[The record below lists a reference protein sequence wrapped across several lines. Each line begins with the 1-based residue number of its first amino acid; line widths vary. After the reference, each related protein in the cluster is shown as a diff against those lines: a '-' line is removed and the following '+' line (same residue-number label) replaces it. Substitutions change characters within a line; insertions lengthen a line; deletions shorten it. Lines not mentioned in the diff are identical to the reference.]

1 MNRLREFLRLP
12 NTEQRLL
19 IKAVLL
25 VEAIKLGIRLL
36 PFRTLRRLLAR
47 AVDIPPRASWHPRR
61 RTSSSAERICWA
73 VEAASRYTPGIKTC
87 LVQALAAQVLLAR
100 HGHPAFVHIGVVR
113 GDGGEFQAHAWVES
127 EGRVA

>member
-1 MNRLREFLRLP
+1 MKRLREFLRLS

-19 IKAVLL
+19 IKAVVL
-25 VEAIKLGIRLL
+25 VEAIKLGMQLL

-47 AVDIPPRASWHPRR
+47 AVDAPPRALQHAGR
-61 RTSSSAERICWA
+61 RTSSAERVAWA
-73 VEAASRYTPGIKTC
+73 VGAASGHTPGIKTC

-113 GDGGEFQAHAWVES
+113 GGGGEFQAHAWVES
-127 EGRVA
+127 E